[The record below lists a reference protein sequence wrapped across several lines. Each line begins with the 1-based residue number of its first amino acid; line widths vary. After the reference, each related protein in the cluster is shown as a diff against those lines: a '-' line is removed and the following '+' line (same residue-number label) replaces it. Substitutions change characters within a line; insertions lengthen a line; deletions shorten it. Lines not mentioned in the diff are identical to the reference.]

1 MPKLEQDE
9 ILLSQV
15 LSDYQ
20 QLNVVS
26 NLVRS
31 LLNILIEIYLLIKKK
46 IR

>member
-31 LLNILIEIYLLIKKK
+31 LLNILIEIYLLIKK
-46 IR
+46 IS